1 MYWLVKF
8 NCVPFLKLSK
18 IVHAIVLLIFGSHIV
33 HVDKSEMLLH
43 DYYDFVSEDQQ

>member
-1 MYWLVKF
+1 MPLFCW
-8 NCVPFLKLSK
+8 FLE
-18 IVHAIVLLIFGSHIV
+18 AIV